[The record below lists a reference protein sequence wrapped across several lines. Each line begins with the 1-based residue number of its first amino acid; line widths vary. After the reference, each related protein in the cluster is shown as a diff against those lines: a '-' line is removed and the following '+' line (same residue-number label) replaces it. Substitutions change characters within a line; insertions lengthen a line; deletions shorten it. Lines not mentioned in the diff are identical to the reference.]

1 MSKQVKGVSY
11 MNQKEQN
18 EHSKDFNLRSK
29 LIRIVSITFIAAIAL
44 AVIFGGFFFGMKG
57 LFSILGIT
65 YASNQTLALFILACF
80 AVGLIIDPLTKI
92 ISIILAKSLSLKK
105 TALFAFILYFISN
118 LITICFADYFMQS
131 IYIPDV
137 LLVVI
142 SAFMAII
149 ELAFDNQPNREAA

>member
-1 MSKQVKGVSY
+1 
-11 MNQKEQN
+11 
-18 EHSKDFNLRSK
+18 
-29 LIRIVSITFIAAIAL
+29 
-44 AVIFGGFFFGMKG
+44 MKG

-142 SAFMAII
+142 SAFMAFI